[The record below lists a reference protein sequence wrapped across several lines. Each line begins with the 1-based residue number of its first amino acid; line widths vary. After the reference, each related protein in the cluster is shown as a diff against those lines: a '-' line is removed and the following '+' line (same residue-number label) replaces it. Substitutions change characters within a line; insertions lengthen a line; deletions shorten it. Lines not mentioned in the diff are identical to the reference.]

1 MTFHQYR
8 YYEWVMGVVALFFF
22 VSPVW
27 AQETAAP
34 VVLQALTAPLAQVG
48 IAPAQPAPTSPP
60 PPPVVVNTAPDGVV
74 SVLFTAV
81 ETEAIAQARKQY
93 SSRGTAEESEADLL
107 DQLQGIKATK
117 KPDAELQ
124 DKYYAQFYLESLIY
138 HTPSDW
144 MSWLKGSE
152 VGKKFT
158 PISLAANDVG
168 IKVLR
173 VGKEDMTYEWKPKD
187 WQQVVKAFKG
197 NNPAIVLDSAQRV
210 VVFTLRVNQTISS
223 YDMQIRE
230 GPVSPTIFVAG
241 GGADNAEKPL
251 PAAAD
256 AGTAG
261 VVPSP

>member
-1 MTFHQYR
+1 MTLQPYR
-8 YYEWVMGVVALFFF
+8 YCEWVMGVVALFLL

-27 AQETAAP
+27 AQEAAAP
-34 VVLQALTAPLAQVG
+34 VVLQTLTAPLAQVG
-48 IAPAQPAPTSPP
+48 AAPVQLAPTSPP
-60 PPPVVVNTAPDGVV
+60 PPPVVVNLAPDGVV
-74 SVLFTAV
+74 SVLFTAA
-81 ETEAIAQARKQY
+81 ETDAIAQARKQY
-93 SSRGTAEESEADLL
+93 SSRGTTEESEADLL

-124 DKYYAQFYLESLIY
+124 EKYYAQFYLESLIY

-187 WQQVVKAFKG
+187 WQQVTRAFKG

-210 VVFTLRVNQTISS
+210 VIFTLRVNQTISS

-230 GPVSPTIFVAG
+230 GPVNPTIFVAG
-241 GGADNAEKPL
+241 AGNAGNPL

-256 AGTAG
+256 AGTSG
-261 VVPSP
+261 DIPSP